1 MATKCTYSIIKS
13 YENNFRFC
21 TWLALKQLS
30 IVFVSISSTGHMT
43 QLTLVAA
50 DDILHMFAI
59 FLELLKRNKRIC
71 GLYIFKEIFLHVV
84 FL

>member
-1 MATKCTYSIIKS
+1 MATKCTYSIIKL

-30 IVFVSISSTGHMT
+30 IVFVSIISSTGHMT

-59 FLELLKRNKRIC
+59 FPRIA
-71 GLYIFKEIFLHVV
+71 
-84 FL
+84 